1 MIDDPSLAVAGLAE
15 RLAIDA
21 SVVRA
26 ALAEL
31 ADLALIRLD
40 PATESAR
47 IVRPTVALTALLNRI
62 ERDVAIRQRQIE
74 ATRETIA
81 AIAAVHGSN
90 DQLEETRRIDGLDA
104 VRDRLSELALQVDSE
119 CLSFTTGGAQA
130 SDTISAEKSPN
141 QLALERGVVMRN
153 VYQESFRNDPAT
165 LAHARWMAS
174 LGGQSR
180 TVPTLPM
187 RMVIVDRRIALVP
200 IDPTSPG
207 DGALEVHGPGLVAG
221 LIALFERV
229 WESGTWFGD
238 RPSADSNGLQPLER
252 AVLRLLATGHTDES
266 AARSLAISVRS
277 FQRITAAITE
287 RLGSASRFQAGVEA
301 SRRGWI

>member
-15 RLAIDA
+15 RLAIDV
-21 SVVRA
+21 SDVRT

-40 PATESAR
+40 PTTESAR

-81 AIAAVHGSN
+81 AIAAVHGTN
-90 DQLEETRRIDGLDA
+90 ERLEETRRIDGLDA
-104 VRDRLSELALQVDSE
+104 VRDRLGELALQVDSE

-130 SDTISAEKSPN
+130 NDTISAEKSPN

-165 LAHARWMAS
+165 LAHARWMAG

-187 RMVIVDRRIALVP
+187 RMVIVDRQIALVP

-221 LIALFERV
+221 LVALFERV

-238 RPSADSNGLQPLER
+238 RPSADSNGLQPQER
-252 AVLRLLATGHTDES
+252 AVLQLLAAGHTDES
-266 AARSLAISVRS
+266 AARNLAMSVRS
-277 FQRITAAITE
+277 LQRMTAAITE